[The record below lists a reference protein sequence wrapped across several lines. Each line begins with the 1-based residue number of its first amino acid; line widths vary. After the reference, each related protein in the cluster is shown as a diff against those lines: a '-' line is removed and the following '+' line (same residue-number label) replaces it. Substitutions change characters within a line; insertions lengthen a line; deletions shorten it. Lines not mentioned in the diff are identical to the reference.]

1 MTGLYIVLL
10 DGTICGAYDT
20 DEAAKHC
27 QDYVAIQTNKTPE
40 VRYIILN
47 KNYWEQPDYTK
58 YNPLYNFNENE

>member
-10 DGTICGAYDT
+10 GSIICGAYDT

-27 QDYVAIQTNKTPE
+27 QNYVATQTNKTPE

-47 KNYWEQPDYTK
+47 KNYWEQPDSTK
-58 YNPLYNFNENE
+58 FNPLYNFNENE